1 MGQPCGDGVMRFFL
15 LQDYGRSD
23 PFFSVFN
30 KCGSATTGPFTA
42 LYSIYSKVMDDDAR
56 NFTSGEFFSDARG
69 KVPPLVTTKFITRDA
84 GNSGM
89 LVRKWIAGI

>member
-1 MGQPCGDGVMRFFL
+1 MRYRAPDPVFWPKPDPHPCL
-15 LQDYGRSD
+15 
-23 PFFSVFN
+23 
-30 KCGSATTGPFTA
+30 T

-89 LVRKWIAGI
+89 IVRKWVAGI

>member
-1 MGQPCGDGVMRFFL
+1 
-15 LQDYGRSD
+15 
-23 PFFSVFN
+23 
-30 KCGSATTGPFTA
+30 
-42 LYSIYSKVMDDDAR
+42 MDDDAR

-89 LVRKWIAGI
+89 LVSHHQGRRKLRYVSESSPGTQETQVCYSELGVKENKKV